1 MNKLTLKSLK
11 KNNPELVDFIESD
24 KVCQPLRINEVEVLM
39 YKGNLSTV
47 SYYYQGPYN
56 PNTDYST
63 VDEYMSHAIQI
74 LKELL
79 KKNDEDNL
87 MTSNCIR

>member
-1 MNKLTLKSLK
+1 MNISDIEKFK
-11 KNNPELVDFIESD
+11 KNNPELVDFIEID
-24 KVCQPLRINEVEVLM
+24 KVCHPLRIKGVEVLM
-39 YKGNLSTV
+39 YKENLSTV

-79 KKNDEDNL
+79 KKNDKDNL